1 MRWPQW
7 LLLVVLLGLTELS
20 ARQASR
26 ISEIKTLEQ
35 LANRGSEARAT
46 LESELNAALHLTI
59 GMTSYIQSQGGEIQP
74 ERLSAWIHNLIQN
87 ARHVRNIGLA
97 PDNRIQYVFPK
108 EGNEGAL
115 GLYYPDLPD
124 QWPAVAKMIRDNK
137 PTLTAPVNLKQG
149 GRGFIYRVPIFVNQA
164 YWGLIS
170 TVINADSLLALMDA
184 YNAKG
189 EEGLAL
195 AGLSA
200 TDANTFTHFWG
211 RKPQTQD
218 IRYQMLLNLPN
229 TQWQLTISRTP
240 DVLTPWLVRV
250 VGWLIIASGMIIYL
264 RWQHDQRLQRAA
276 DQTIRAQQEFN
287 SVILDRVM
295 DGILT
300 LDVQGRLVSVNRAA
314 SELLGL
320 TDSSKVSL
328 PLQHVLDI
336 NDVAHSDMDIW
347 LYSLT
352 KTPPHSGKL
361 KNTPTAGRDVEVLTA
376 PLLDVPQAHW
386 LVLLRDISDRL
397 RNERMKNEFV
407 ATISHEL
414 RTPLTS
420 IAGALSLLANG
431 VLGELNDKA
440 RQMVIVADANARRL
454 TLLINDLL
462 DMEKLL
468 AGHMRLNMQ
477 PCEIDRLL
485 EQAINENRAYADKY
499 EVALTFDNAVDIAQ
513 GSLELSL
520 DPSRMMQVMANLLS
534 NAIKYS
540 PPKEVVT
547 VRLEKHG
554 TLARI
559 NVIDHG
565 PGIPEGFH
573 SQIFQK
579 FTQADGSDTR
589 QKGGTGLGLAITKE
603 LVEHM
608 GGHIG
613 FTTDPRKGTCFHV
626 DFPILEQGSS
636 GMNNAPPAARVG

>member
-7 LLLVVLLGLTELS
+7 LLLLILLSLTELG
-20 ARQASR
+20 AWQASR
-26 ISEIKTLEQ
+26 ISEIKSLEQ
-35 LANRGSEARAT
+35 LANRGSEARAM
-46 LESELNAALHLTI
+46 LETELNAALHLTI
-59 GMTSYIQSQGGEIQP
+59 GMTSFIQSQEGAVQAD
-74 ERLSAWIHNLIQN
+74 RLSAWIHNLIQN

-97 PDNRIQYVFPK
+97 PDNRIQFVYPR
-108 EGNEGAL
+108 EGNEGAI

-124 QWPAVAKMIRDNK
+124 QWPAVEKMIRDKK
-137 PTLTAPVNLKQG
+137 PTLTAPVELKQG
-149 GRGFIYRVPIFVNQA
+149 GRGFIYRVPIYVNQT

-184 YNAKG
+184 YNVQD

-195 AGLSA
+195 AAQSV
-200 TDANTFTHFWG
+200 TDATTYKHFWG
-211 RKPQTQD
+211 REPHKHD
-218 IRYQMLLNLPN
+218 IQYQMLLSLPS
-229 TQWQLTISRTP
+229 TQWQLTISRAP
-240 DVLTPWLVRV
+240 DMLTPWWLRGVCWLFIA
-250 VGWLIIASGMIIYL
+250 VGMVIFL
-264 RWQHDQRLQRAA
+264 RWQQDQRLKRAA

-300 LDVQGRLVSVNRAA
+300 LDAHGHLVSVNRAA
-314 SELLGL
+314 GELLGL
-320 TDSSKVSL
+320 TDNSKSPL
-328 PLQHVLDI
+328 PLQHVLEM
-336 NDVAHSDMDIW
+336 NDVVHSDLENW
-347 LYSLT
+347 LHALT
-352 KTPPHSGKL
+352 QTPPHSGKL

-376 PLLDVPQAHW
+376 PLLDVPKARW

-431 VLGELNDKA
+431 VLGDLSDKA

-477 PCEIDRLL
+477 ACEIDRLL

-499 EVALTFDNAVDIAQ
+499 EVALTFDNAVDAVH
-513 GSLELSL
+513 GPLELSL

-540 PPKEVVT
+540 PAKEVVT
-547 VRLEKHG
+547 VRLEKHDAV
-554 TLARI
+554 ARI
-559 NVIDHG
+559 KVIDHG
-565 PGIPEGFH
+565 PGIPNDFQSH
-573 SQIFQK
+573 IFQK

-608 GGHIG
+608 AGRIG
-613 FTTDPRKGTCFHV
+613 FTTHPREGTCFYV
-626 DFPILEQGSS
+626 DFPILERGSS
-636 GMNNAPPAARVG
+636 G